1 MRDEMA
7 RVHTVATFALIAL
20 VPLVPLGFWIY
31 ARAASVDRGP
41 EVRHAKLLLSQ
52 TAPPL
57 AGARNLG
64 FDAYEERSWAGENL
78 VPISSYTVETAYRLP
93 HAMRP
98 SEVVVHYKRE
108 LTDWRIEEASAAG
121 VAFRRGDDRIALDI
135 AEYRDSPTS
144 MREYGVMVSH

>member
-1 MRDEMA
+1 MA
-7 RVHTVATFALIAL
+7 RVHTALTVALIAA

-41 EVRHAKLLLSQ
+41 QVRHAKQLLAE

-64 FDAYEERSWAGENL
+64 FSVYEERAWAGENL
-78 VPISSYTVETAYRLP
+78 VPISSYSVETAYRLP
-93 HAMRP
+93 HSMRP
-98 SEVVVHYKRE
+98 SQVVAHYKSE
-108 LTDWRIEEASAAG
+108 LSDWRIEEESPAG

-135 AEYRDSPTS
+135 VEYRDSPTS